1 MGKRKNVRYP
11 LRKTLVHVGKYPS
24 TDLDRINET
33 RQEFIQSMIATSQ
46 HKLEY
51 IGELDPNDVNF
62 PSTFQQPTGQEE
74 ALEYHL
80 FRMVEHDTMVVHRWR
95 LYKNV

>member
-1 MGKRKNVRYP
+1 MGKRKSIPYP

-24 TDLDRINET
+24 NDLDRINET

-62 PSTFQQPTGQEE
+62 PTS
-74 ALEYHL
+74 L
-80 FRMVEHDTMVVHRWR
+80 VHYNS
-95 LYKNV
+95 LPDKKKY